1 MIPATLWTAIV
12 TLAIG
17 FFYFYTAF
25 RVGNLRGKH
34 GIKAPA
40 TSGHPVFDRAYRVQL
55 NTLEQ
60 MGIFLPF
67 LWVAAFYP
75 VRWPWL
81 APLIGFIWL
90 VGRIIYLRGY
100 MADPNKRLIG
110 AMMGGLTSMLIFL
123 VAVTGVVRACLALRV
138 M

>member
-12 TLAIG
+12 TLLIG

-34 GIKAPA
+34 DIKAPA
-40 TSGHPVFDRAYRVQL
+40 TSGHPQFDRAFRVQL

-67 LWVAAFYP
+67 LWVSAFYP
-75 VRWPWL
+75 IPWAWL

-90 VGRIIYLRGY
+90 AGRIVYLRAY
-100 MADPNKRLIG
+100 MADPDKRLIG
-110 AMMGGLTSMLIFL
+110 AGLGGLTNLIMF
-123 VAVTGVVRACLALRV
+123 VIAAAGVVRACLSAT
-138 M
+138 